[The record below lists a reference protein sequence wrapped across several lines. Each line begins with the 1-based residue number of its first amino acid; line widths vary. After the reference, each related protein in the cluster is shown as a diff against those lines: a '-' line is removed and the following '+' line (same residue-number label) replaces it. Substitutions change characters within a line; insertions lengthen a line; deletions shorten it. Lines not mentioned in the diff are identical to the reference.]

1 MFSFSNFLSMKNLFI
16 SVVFIFFHVLS
27 FAQVGIIRGKV
38 MDKESGEPLI
48 GVAIEV
54 MNLGTGTITD
64 FDGDFELNLNP
75 GKYDLN
81 FTYLGYSSIIITEV
95 VVISEEVNYLEI
107 IELSEESEQLD
118 EIVIT
123 AEAIKS
129 SESGVLQLK
138 RKSINLVDGLSSVTF
153 RKIGDGN
160 AAAAVKRITGVSVEG
175 GKYVYVRG
183 LGDRYT
189 SVTLNEI
196 TIPGLD
202 PDRNSLQLDI
212 FPTNVIGNVTVVKS
226 ASAEYKAEFTG
237 GLVNIETKEFPET
250 KIFEISAGFDFNPA
264 MHFNQ
269 QFLTYPGGK
278 FDFLGFDDGTR
289 ALQTGIDVV
298 NIPTPVSGA
307 SKEQVNRFVKNFDPV
322 LGTQKMTSP
331 VDFDL
336 GISVGNQKTLA
347 SNKKIGYIFSATYRR
362 NYTHYDNVNYSEF
375 QRLIDP
381 TEYNFRYATI
391 QEGVLYKINSFWGTL
406 AGIAYK
412 GQNSKLKFNF
422 LHLQNGESSAGNFDI
437 DNDGEAVGQSGY
449 FAYSNNLEYNQRG
462 LTNILINGQ
471 HSLKNDSWNIDWRI
485 SPTISNLVDP
495 DIRRTVF
502 TVEPAKINFTAGAGG
517 NPNRIWRYL
526 DEINVDSKIDL
537 VKKIGDSKLKF
548 GLSYVFK
555 ERDYKILSFDMQFF
569 GMQENFNGDPN
580 FVLTDQNIY
589 PNGSVYFSSGNNSP
603 NPNEYNST
611 VGNFAGYISGEFT
624 LWGKLKT
631 VAGLRA
637 EKFVQRHTGRD
648 VEYANFGTGN
658 NLVNEKVLDAL
669 DLFPSTNFI
678 FPLDDKTNLRFS
690 YSRTIARPSFKELSF
705 AQILDP
711 ITNRIFN
718 GGLFQYGDWDGN
730 LTETRIHNIDLR
742 WEYFMEKNQILS
754 FSGFFKSFD
763 NPIELVRI
771 PEQQTSTE
779 FQPRNVGD
787 GRLFGVELE
796 FIKNLEFLS
805 PSLTNFK
812 ISGNFSY
819 IESKIE
825 MTNREFNARKNYEKV
840 GQTVTNDR
848 EMAGQAPYL
857 INFGLGYENQEKVFD
872 AGIFYN
878 VRGSTLAIVGV
889 GLYADVY
896 AQPFHSLNFNLNAG
910 LGKDKRVVLN
920 AGIVNILNDTL
931 DEVYKGFEAQNEFF
945 TSFNPGRT
953 FKMGIKYSIR

>member
-1 MFSFSNFLSMKNLFI
+1 MKNFILSAVLF
-16 SVVFIFFHVLS
+16 VLPFFIN
-27 FAQVGIIRGKV
+27 AQDGIIRGKII
-38 MDKESGEPLI
+38 DESSGEPLI

-54 MNLGTGTITD
+54 IGLGTGTISD
-64 FDGDFELNLNP
+64 FDGDFDLRLSP
-75 GKYDLN
+75 GSYDIN
-81 FTYLGYSSIIITEV
+81 ITYLGYSTLKITQ
-95 VVISEEVNYLEI
+95 ISLLPGEVNYLETI
-107 IELSEESEQLD
+107 ILSEESEELE
-118 EIVIT
+118 EIVVK

-129 SESGVLQLK
+129 SESGVLLLK
-138 RKSINLVDGLSSVTF
+138 RKATNLVDGLSSVTF

-160 AAAAVKRITGVSVEG
+160 AAAAVKRITGVSVES

-226 ASAEYKAEFTG
+226 ASAEYKADFTG

-250 KIFEISAGFDFNPA
+250 KIFEISAGFDFNPS
-264 MHFNQ
+264 MHFNS

-278 FDFLGFDDGTR
+278 YDFLGFDDGR
-289 ALQTGIDVV
+289 RSLHTGDEVV
-298 NIPTPVSGA
+298 NIPTPISGA
-307 SKEQVNRFVKNFDPV
+307 SKDQVNQFVKGFDPV
-322 LGTQKMTSP
+322 LGTNFMTSP
-331 VDFDL
+331 VNFDF
-336 GISVGNQKTLA
+336 GISIGDQKSLA
-347 SNKKIGYIFSATYRR
+347 RNRKLGYIFSASYKREFI
-362 NYTHYDNVNYSEF
+362 HYDEVIYSEF

-381 TEYNFRYATI
+381 NIFDFRYATI
-391 QEGVLYKINSFWGTL
+391 QNGVLSKINSFWGTL
-406 AGIAYK
+406 AGLAYK
-412 GQNSKLKFNF
+412 GQYSKLKFNF
-422 LHLQNGESSAGNFDI
+422 LHLQNGESTAGNFDI

-449 FAYSNNLEYNQRG
+449 FAYSNNLEYNQRS
-462 LTNILINGQ
+462 LTNLLLNGQ
-471 HSLKNDSWNIDWRI
+471 HSFKNESWNLDWRI
-485 SPTISNLVDP
+485 SPTFSNLEDP

-502 TVEPAKINFTAGAGG
+502 TESPGKINFAAGAGG

-526 DEINVDSKIDL
+526 DEINLDSKIDFI
-537 VKKIGDSKLKF
+537 KKFGQTKLKF
-548 GLSYVFK
+548 GISHVFK
-555 ERDYKILSFDMQFF
+555 ERDYKILGFDMQFF
-569 GMQENFNGDPN
+569 GMQENFNGNPN
-580 FVLTDQNIY
+580 QVLSDQNIY
-589 PNGSVYFSSGNNSP
+589 PNGSVYFSSGNNNP

-611 VGNFAGYISGEFT
+611 INNIAGYLSGEFT
-624 LWGKLKT
+624 ILKKLKT

-658 NLVNEKVLDAL
+658 NLVKEKVLDAL
-669 DLFPSTNFI
+669 DLFPSANFI
-678 FPLDDKTNLRFS
+678 LPLNSETNLRFS

-730 LTETRIHNIDLR
+730 LKETRIHNLDLR
-742 WEYFMEKNQILS
+742 WELFMEKNQILS
-754 FSGFFKSFD
+754 ISGFYKSFD
-763 NPIELVRI
+763 DPIELVRI

-787 GRLFGVELE
+787 GNLYGIELE

-805 PSLTNFK
+805 SQLSDFR
-812 ISGNFSY
+812 ISGNVSFIKS
-819 IESKIE
+819 EIE
-825 MTNREFNARKNYEKV
+825 MTNREFNARKNYEKS
-840 GQTVTNDR
+840 GETIINKR
-848 EMAGQAPYL
+848 EMAGQAPFL
-857 INFGLGYENQEKVFD
+857 INFGLGYENSEKAFD
-872 AGIFYN
+872 AGLFYN

-910 LGKDKRVVLN
+910 LGKEKKIVLN
-920 AGIVNILNDTL
+920 AGIINILNDTL
-931 DEVYKGFEAQNEFF
+931 DEVYKGFEARDEFF